1 MVLVSVTRLHLKSP
15 RYFPAFLWHT
25 ALSSWQIMNTVGF
38 LGGKLTSDKHGG
50 AWTVSL
56 WEDES
61 AMRQYRN
68 SGAHR
73 QAMRYLPRWCDEA
86 TVVHWKQEDT
96 NLPDAMAQSA
106 RLGAIAVR
114 CRMESEGYFAKV
126 LHPSV
131 AHQNRQIPEPLLP
144 NGIPL
149 HPRKKNSADH
159 NQFKIQ
165 NGQAVSYSNEISD
178 R

>member
-15 RYFPAFLWHT
+15 RYFPVFLWHT
-25 ALSSWQIMNTVGF
+25 ALSSWQIMNTPGF
-38 LGGKLTSDKHGG
+38 LGGKLTSDQEGG
-50 AWTVSL
+50 AWTISF

-61 AMRQYRN
+61 GMRQYRN

-73 QAMRYLPRWCDEA
+73 QAMRYLPHWCDEA

-96 NLPDAMAQSA
+96 NLPDA
-106 RLGAIAVR
+106 IAVHSR
-114 CRMESEGYFAKV
+114 IESEGHFTKV
-126 LHPSV
+126 LHPSI

-165 NGQAVSYSNEISD
+165 NG
-178 R
+178 

>member
-38 LGGKLTSDKHGG
+38 LSGKLTSDQQGG

-61 AMRQYRN
+61 AMRQYRS

-73 QAMRYLPRWCDEA
+73 QAMQYLPRWCDEA
-86 TVVHWKQEDT
+86 TVVHWKQEHT
-96 NLPDAMAQSA
+96 TLPDAIEVQ
-106 RLGAIAVR
+106 R
-114 CRMESEGYFAKV
+114 RMESEGHFTKV
-126 LHPSV
+126 LHPSP

-165 NGQAVSYSNEISD
+165 NG
-178 R
+178 

>member
-25 ALSSWQIMNTVGF
+25 ALSSWQIINTPGF
-38 LGGKLTSDKHGG
+38 LGGKLTSDKQGG

-86 TVVHWKQEDT
+86 SVVHWKQEHT
-96 NLPDAMAQSA
+96 RLPDA
-106 RLGAIAVR
+106 IAVHR
-114 CRMESEGYFAKV
+114 RMESEGHFTKV
-126 LHPSV
+126 LHPSL
-131 AHQNRQIPEPLLP
+131 AHQKRQIPEPVLP
-144 NGIPL
+144 NGMPL
-149 HPRKKNSADH
+149 HPRKKIYPEH
-159 NQFKIQ
+159 KQFIIQ
-165 NGQAVSYSNEISD
+165 NGQAVSYPNEISD

>member
-25 ALSSWQIMNTVGF
+25 ALSSWQIINTPGF
-38 LGGKLTSDKHGG
+38 LCGTLTTDRQGGS
-50 AWTVSL
+50 WTITL

-68 SGAHR
+68 SGSHR

-86 TVVHWKQEDT
+86 AVIHWKQEDT
-96 NLPDAMAQSA
+96 TLPNAIDAHD
-106 RLGAIAVR
+106 
-114 CRMESEGYFAKV
+114 RMESEGHFTKV
-126 LHPSV
+126 LEPSA
-131 AHQNRQIPEPLLP
+131 AHQKRQIPEPALP

-149 HPRKKNSADH
+149 YPRKKITST
-159 NQFKIQ
+159 I
-165 NGQAVSYSNEISD
+165 SN
-178 R
+178 